1 MALIIMED
9 ENSNESAVII
19 GLYELQRELAY
30 LIPNK
35 LFHIELDYLQKCQYI
50 IAYENTD
57 EVQAIR
63 VVKMLNV
70 TWKDFVQDCF
80 AALITSLKDFNIE
93 IQKSTDAKVT
103 YGEQYD
109 RLDKII
115 TDMIRPALMA
125 HAGNTEIAYLKPH
138 IVGLKL
144 LGSCKGCP
152 FSLQTLT
159 MHVGK
164 ILGLYF
170 PEFLIIHVTCITDWH
185 PDMRDEIVQ

>member
-1 MALIIMED
+1 MED
-9 ENSNESAVII
+9 ENSNESAIMI
-19 GLYELQRELAY
+19 GLYELQRELAH

-35 LFHIELDYLQKCQYI
+35 MFHIELDYLNKCQYI

-63 VVKMLNV
+63 VVKRQEMI
-70 TWKDFVQDCF
+70 WKEFVQDCF
-80 AALITSLKDFNIE
+80 NALISSLKEFHIE
-93 IQKSTDAKVT
+93 MQKPNHENVT

-109 RLDKII
+109 RLNKIM
-115 TDMIRPALMA
+115 TEMIRPALMA
-125 HAGNTEIAYLKPH
+125 HAGNIEIAYIKPN

-159 MHVGK
+159 LHVAK

-170 PEFLIIHVTCITDWH
+170 PEFLLIHITCITDWH
-185 PDMRDEIVQ
+185 PDMRDVIM